1 MKKLALVL
9 VLVLCASVANAQW
22 YEDNI
27 GLYLDAAATEY
38 CLVDAGGGQFHVYLI
53 GTNLT
58 AGSNKGIEIKVSTVG
73 GGNQQTDWFWDYPA
87 IDLGTR
93 TDEHV
98 IVPNAPELIVG
109 GQFIFAQFNLVV
121 WDATEPTFGF
131 LDKIY
136 FDSNDTGL
144 PNYLDGDDPTLTTIL
159 PLRNSTGDPTAPN
172 TNFPVLI
179 LNGDC
184 FVVPNEDASWGDVKA
199 LFK

>member
-22 YEDNI
+22 HEDNI
-27 GLYLDAAATEY
+27 GLYLDAGATQF
-38 CLVDAGGGQFHVYLI
+38 CDVAAGGGSFHVYLI
-53 GTNLT
+53 GTQLT

-73 GGNQQTDWFWDYPA
+73 GGAQQANWFWDYPA

-98 IVPNAPELIVG
+98 IVPNAPEPIVG
-109 GQFIFAQFNLVV
+109 GQFTFAEFDLIV

-131 LDKIY
+131 LAKIY

-144 PNYLDGDDPTLTTIL
+144 PNYLDGDDPTLETIL
-159 PLRNSTGDPTAPN
+159 PLRNSTGDPLNAN